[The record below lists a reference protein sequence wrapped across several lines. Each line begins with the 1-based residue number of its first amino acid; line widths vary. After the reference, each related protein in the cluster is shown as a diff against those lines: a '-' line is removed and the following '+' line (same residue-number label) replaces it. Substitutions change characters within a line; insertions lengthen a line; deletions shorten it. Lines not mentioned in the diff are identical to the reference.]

1 MILDLIK
8 NIALLVTLAVGLRFL
23 GYRFEQR
30 RSVFLVMA
38 GGLFGLVGVV
48 GMMTPLQFAPGIIY
62 DGRSIVLSLAGLFGG
77 PVVAAIAVPICAT
90 YRFYLGGP
98 GAIVGIAVI
107 LEAAALGVVLYYLR
121 QRDERWVGP
130 LALLLF
136 GVVVHAV
143 MLGLQLMIPG
153 VGLEIVRRIGPSVI
167 LFFPLAFL
175 LIAQIFL
182 EVERRRQAERRLRGS
197 EAYYRSLFENNQVPM
212 LIIAPERGTIV
223 DANPA
228 AVRFYGWPRE
238 QLCGMA
244 VSDINPLSEEQIRAD
259 IDAARPDRGHHWPV
273 QHRLADGSVRD
284 VEIYSGS
291 IWVDGRDLLYVLVY
305 DISERVRA
313 EEQVRQ
319 SEAYQ
324 RALINASPL
333 AVIGISPE
341 GTVLSWNSAAEALFG
356 WREEEVVGRLLPF
369 AGDGQKDEFA
379 DLRRRVLAGETISR
393 REVTRRRKDGS
404 PVEVSLSAAPVVGA
418 DGSIVSIVGLVE
430 DISQR
435 KQAERD
441 HEMLE
446 RQLLQAR
453 KMEAIGQLAGGV
465 AHDFNNLLQIIIG
478 HGEILAE
485 KMRPDTGSHH
495 ELVQMMNASERAAK
509 LVRQLL
515 AFSRRQVLD
524 MRDLDLNLVLDN
536 CLSMLRRL
544 LGGHISLSII
554 NGHRLAT
561 VRADV
566 NQLEQIVV
574 NLCINARDAMPEGGL
589 ITIETENVRIDES
602 FRVNHPWARPG
613 RYVLLSVTDTGCGM
627 DEDTRSRVFEPF
639 FTTKAM
645 GHGTGLGLATVY
657 GLVKQHEGMIHVYS
671 EVGKGT
677 TFKVYLPAV
686 ERAALQVGDKIE
698 GAVVGGGET
707 ILVAEDEEMVL
718 KLTATILEGAGYR
731 VLVGHDGEEAV
742 QQFKTH
748 ADEIDMVLLD
758 VVMPKL
764 GGFSAYEQ
772 IKEIRPKVRAIFTSG
787 YSVNA
792 IHADYVLYDGLHL
805 LQKPCGR
812 DDLLRKVRSVLDQS

>member
-23 GYRFEQR
+23 GYRFER
-30 RSVFLVMA
+30 RRAVFLIMA

-77 PVVAAIAVPICAT
+77 PVVAAIAAPICAA

-98 GAIVGIAVI
+98 GAVAGIAVI
-107 LEAAALGVVLYYLR
+107 VEAAVFGVVLFYLR
-121 QRDERWVGP
+121 RRDERWVSP
-130 LALLLF
+130 LPLLLF
-136 GVVVHAV
+136 GGVVHAV
-143 MLGLQLMIPG
+143 MLGLQLLIPG
-153 VGLEIVRRIGPSVI
+153 VGPEIVRRIGPSVMI
-167 LFFPLAFL
+167 FFPLAFL
-175 LIAQIFL
+175 LTAQIFL
-182 EVERRRQAERRLRGS
+182 EVERRRKAEKGLRES
-197 EAYYRSLFENNQVPM
+197 EAYYRSLFEHNQAPM
-212 LIIAPERGTIV
+212 LIIDPDRLSIV

-228 AVRFYGWPRE
+228 AVGFYGWPRE
-238 QLCGMA
+238 QLCGMPVA
-244 VSDINPLSEEQIRAD
+244 QIDTLSEDRIKAGFDE
-259 IDAARPDRGHHWPV
+259 ARQSRRYHAML
-273 QHRLADGSVRD
+273 QHRLADGTLRD
-284 VEIYSGS
+284 VDLYSGP
-291 IWVDGRDLLYVLVY
+291 IRVGGRDLLYALIY
-305 DISERVRA
+305 DISERIRA

-319 SEAYQ
+319 REAYL
-324 RALINASPL
+324 RALIQASPM
-333 AVIGISPE
+333 AVIGLSIE
-341 GTVLSWNSAAEALFG
+341 GTILSWNSGAETVFG
-356 WREEEVVGRLLPF
+356 WREDEVVGRALPF
-369 AGDGQKDEFA
+369 VAPGQEEEWERV
-379 DLRRRVLAGETISR
+379 RRRVLAGDTVSR
-393 REVTRRRKDGS
+393 LEASHRRKDGS
-404 PVEVSLSAAPVVGA
+404 PAEVSLSAAPVVGA
-418 DGSIVSIVGLVE
+418 DGNIVSIVGLIE

-435 KQAERD
+435 KQAERE
-441 HEMLE
+441 HELLE

-465 AHDFNNLLQIIIG
+465 AHDFNNLLQVISG
-478 HGEILAE
+478 HGEMMTE
-485 KMRPDTGSHH
+485 KLESGSDLQ
-495 ELVQMMNASERAAK
+495 EDLGRMMTAAERAAT

-524 MRDLDLNLVLDN
+524 MKDVDLNVVLAD
-536 CLSMLRRL
+536 CMSMLRRL
-544 LGGHISLSII
+544 IGEHISLSLL

-566 NQLEQIVV
+566 NQLEQIVI

-602 FRVNHPWARPG
+602 FRGDHPWARPG

-627 DEDTRSRVFEPF
+627 DDETRSRVFEPF

-677 TFKVYLPAV
+677 TFKIYLPAV
-686 ERAALQVGDKIE
+686 ERAAIQVGDKIE

-707 ILVAEDEEMVL
+707 VLVAEDEDMVL
-718 KLTATILEGAGYR
+718 KLTVTILEGAGYR
-731 VLVGHDGEEAV
+731 VLSCRDGEEAV
-742 QQFKTH
+742 QRFRDH
-748 ADEIDMVLLD
+748 ADVIDLVLLD

-764 GGFSAYEQ
+764 GGFSVYEQ
-772 IKEIRPKVRAIFTSG
+772 IKAIRPAVRAIFTSG

-792 IHADYVLYDGLHL
+792 IHADFVLHEGVQL

-812 DDLLRKVRSVLDQS
+812 DDLLRKVRSVLDR